1 MKQDLNDPKFVLDA
15 LLTGAAL
22 PGDLGLEEVSRARA
36 MVLSVSTA
44 EPSAVSLLP
53 KPLALAVLEAA
64 VRARETRIP
73 EALSASPTWEMA
85 KAAKKAL
92 YRLRS
97 LGVPVPQKA
106 ESAPVA
112 PASAAID
119 ELPCTLSPITASGE
133 RALMLPKAM
142 RGGSVQLA
150 QLIVSDERGIV
161 SLARGATSRSAY
173 RRHLKEARSQSGV
186 RAIDVPLA
194 EAREIVAEAAG
205 QNLKAK
211 IPFPEGTDELLRQ
224 LEIAPKEELEEL
236 PPPTTEDLQQASE
249 AKQLHDEP
257 EIQAWLPPESEMR
270 ALVAKMEEVVHS
282 PLQLTETQRSEQ
294 LVHVLRT
301 ATDQFFTPE
310 RRRLY
315 ARRLWQMGRFFERTE
330 RDRAAATARSEA
342 RRLFHSIDPWRS
354 PFADF
359 LFDKV
364 LVLVK
369 QMQAGGH
376 LPEASAASSEGRA
389 RDEERRSPGGII
401 LP

>member
-1 MKQDLNDPKFVLDA
+1 
-15 LLTGAAL
+15 
-22 PGDLGLEEVSRARA
+22 
-36 MVLSVSTA
+36 
-44 EPSAVSLLP
+44 
-53 KPLALAVLEAA
+53 
-64 VRARETRIP
+64 
-73 EALSASPTWEMA
+73 
-85 KAAKKAL
+85 
-92 YRLRS
+92 
-97 LGVPVPQKA
+97 
-106 ESAPVA
+106 
-112 PASAAID
+112 
-119 ELPCTLSPITASGE
+119 
-133 RALMLPKAM
+133 
-142 RGGSVQLA
+142 
-150 QLIVSDERGIV
+150 
-161 SLARGATSRSAY
+161 
-173 RRHLKEARSQSGV
+173 V

-236 PPPTTEDLQQASE
+236 PPPITEDLQQASE

-257 EIQAWLPPESEMR
+257 EIQPWLPPESEMR

-330 RDRAAATARSEA
+330 RDRVAATARSEA

-369 QMQAGGH
+369 QMQAGGQ
-376 LPEASAASSEGRA
+376 LPEASAASPEGRA

>member
-1 MKQDLNDPKFVLDA
+1 MKKDLTDPKFVLDA
-15 LLTGAAL
+15 LLSGAAL

-36 MVLSVSTA
+36 MALSVSTA
-44 EPSAVSLLP
+44 EPSAVELLP

-64 VRARETRIP
+64 VRARETKIP
-73 EALSASPTWEMA
+73 EALSTSPMREMA

-97 LGVPVPQKA
+97 LGVAVPQKM
-106 ESAPVA
+106 ESAPVT
-112 PASAAID
+112 PASTGVD
-119 ELPCTLSPITASGE
+119 DLPSTVSPITSSGE
-133 RALMLPKAM
+133 RAVIIPKAT

-150 QLIVSDERGIV
+150 QLILSDERGIV
-161 SLARGATSRSAY
+161 RLARGATSRSAF
-173 RRHLKEARSQSGV
+173 RRYLKEARSHSGV

-211 IPFPEGTDELLRQ
+211 TPFPEDTDELLRQ
-224 LEIAPKEELEEL
+224 LEVAPKEELEDL
-236 PPPTTEDLQQASE
+236 PPPTNEDLPLARE

-257 EIQAWLPPESEMR
+257 EIQAWLPPESEIR

-294 LVHVLRT
+294 LIHALRT
-301 ATDQFFTPE
+301 ASDQFFTRE
-310 RRRLY
+310 RRRVY
-315 ARRLWQMGRFFERTE
+315 ARRLWQMARFFERTE
-330 RDRAAATARSEA
+330 RERAAAMARAEA
-342 RRLFHSIDPWRS
+342 RRLFHGTDPWKS

-359 LFDKV
+359 LFEKV
-364 LVLVK
+364 LVLAK
-369 QMQAGGH
+369 QMQAGGD
-376 LPEASAASSEGRA
+376 LPEASAASSK
-389 RDEERRSPGGII
+389 DEERRSPGGII